1 MESKALSVRQPWATL
16 IVCGVKGIE
25 IRSWS
30 TAYRGRLFIHASKT
44 IDQEAMGRFQLENP
58 PTGSLIGTVELI
70 GVEPFTRST
79 WEELSDL
86 HLANTPFGEGL
97 YAWRLANAVPLAE
110 PINCRGERS
119 LFAVADFQMDP
130 DVGIQCDPGEA
141 SIAVVRNSF

>member
-44 IDQEAMGRFQLENP
+44 IDQEAMGRFQLESP

-86 HLANTPFGEGL
+86 HLANTPFAEGF
-97 YAWRLANAVPLAE
+97 YAWQLANAVPLAE

-119 LFAVADFQMDP
+119 LFAVADSQVNP
-130 DVGIQCDPGEA
+130 DLSIQCRPGGA
-141 SIAVVRNSF
+141 GIATVRNLF